1 MAENRISYLSKTYGD
16 YKNAI
21 LDITKKYYG
30 DIFDNFNDASVGS
43 WFVDIL
49 ADVADTLS
57 YNIDRA
63 YQETSVDSANE
74 LRSLLAIARTM
85 GCRIPGRKAAI
96 VEIELS
102 CEIPLNHQGSTS
114 GGDLSQADESY
125 CPYIKRGTLFSTGL
139 QTFELMND
147 VDFSK
152 QFDDNGLSNRQII
165 PTRDSNGNIVSYT
178 YRKLA
183 IAMAGQSKIY
193 KKVVN
198 RSDIKPFMEVTL
210 EDDGILGVESII
222 VKKGTNFVNDPSIS
236 EFFGEREHYTVAS
249 KLLENNIVA
258 KTEVDRFFEVENLA
272 EQYRYTYEVEES
284 KRRIAGQKNGS
295 DCIETGWYHV
305 YNPVWVV
312 TDTVEVVENTSKAG
326 DVNGD
331 GQVNIADV
339 SALIDMLLT
348 GNDGG
353 QASQSLSVD
362 SKQLRCVVRGR
373 WDRLKNKFIT
383 EYTDKWAL
391 KVIFGRGIRN
401 AYGEIPEDAD
411 EFTQYMMCRMEAN
424 DYMGVLPDAGS
435 TMYILYRVGG
445 GADSNIAKD
454 SLKSIIY
461 LNMTIEGNVEDK
473 QDAVKKR
480 RVADSLTVTNTTPSY
495 GGKDEPSEEEIRY
508 LIKYNNA
515 SQNRCVTLHDYEARI
530 MQIPAKFGCPFR
542 CGIVEE
548 NNKVVIYTLGLD
560 YDGKLKSELAE
571 QVAEN
576 IKNYISHYR
585 MINDFIEI
593 RSGKIVNLG
602 FEVEIYADKSY
613 DKGDVVRRVIDTIY
627 DYMDIRRH
635 RMGDDIFVGDIEKEI
650 SKLDGVQNLVY
661 LKAFN
666 LHGSYNGYSE
676 STISQEL
683 VTNTSCNGTVSDE
696 GDYQSEDNEIDLKKS
711 DKMLFTEA
719 NSMFEI
725 KYKNKDIKVI
735 VKQRS

>member
-1 MAENRISYLSKTYGD
+1 MAENKISYLSKTYDD
-16 YKNAI
+16 YRRSI
-21 LDITKKYYG
+21 LDITSKYYS
-30 DIFDNFNDASVGS
+30 DVYDNLDDASVGS
-43 WFVDIL
+43 WIVDIL
-49 ADVADTLS
+49 ADVGDTLN

-63 YQETSVDSANE
+63 YQETSVGSANE
-74 LRSLLAIARTM
+74 LRSLLDIARTM
-85 GCRIPGRKAAI
+85 GCKIPGKKAAI
-96 VEIELS
+96 VEVELS

-114 GGDLSQADESY
+114 DGDQSQADESY

-139 QTFELMND
+139 QTFELMSD

-165 PTRDSNGNIVSYT
+165 PTRDSNGNIISYT

-183 IAMAGQSKIY
+183 IAMAGQSKIF
-193 KKVVN
+193 KKIVN
-198 RSDIKPFMEVTL
+198 RSDIKPFMDVTL
-210 EDDGILGVESII
+210 EDDDILGVESII
-222 VKKGTNFVNDPSIS
+222 TKKGTNFSSNPTID
-236 EFFGEREHYTVAS
+236 EFFVERENYTIFNG
-249 KLLENNIVA
+249 E
-258 KTEVDRFFEVENLA
+258 EVERYFEVENLA
-272 EQYRYTYEVEES
+272 EQYRYTYEIEES
-284 KRRIAGQKNGS
+284 DVKAKDG
-295 DCIETGWYHV
+295 TTLYTT
-305 YNPVWVV
+305 YNPVWTI
-312 TDTVEVVENTSKAG
+312 TDTIEAIESNSMAG
-326 DVNGD
+326 DVNSD
-331 GQVNIADV
+331 GRVNIEDV
-339 SALIDMLLT
+339 TSLIDMLLN
-348 GNDGG
+348 GSSDA
-353 QASQSLSVD
+353 QSQSLVTST
-362 SKQLRCVVRGR
+362 KNIRCVVRGR
-373 WDRLKNKFIT
+373 WERFKNKFIT

-391 KVIFGRGIRN
+391 KVIFGMGLRN
-401 AYGEIPEDAD
+401 QYGVIPDGAD
-411 EFTQYMMCRMEAN
+411 DFTQYMMCRMNAN
-424 DYMGVLPDAGS
+424 DYMGVLPEAGT

-445 GADSNIAKD
+445 GAQSNIAKD
-454 SLKSIIY
+454 TLKNIIY
-461 LNMTIEGNVEDK
+461 LNMNIEGNCEDLE
-473 QDAVKKR
+473 DSVKKR

-560 YDGKLKSELAE
+560 YEGKLKSELAE

-576 IKNYISHYR
+576 IKNYISNYR
-585 MINDFIEI
+585 MINDFVEI
-593 RSGKIVNLG
+593 RSGKIINLG
-602 FEVEIYADKSY
+602 FEAEIYADKSY

-627 DYMDIRRH
+627 DYMDIRKH

-661 LKAFN
+661 LKVFN
-666 LHGSYNGYSE
+666 YHGSLNGYSD

-683 VTNTSCNGTVSDE
+683 VTNTTCDSTIDDE
-696 GDYQSEDNEIDLKKS
+696 GDGQTDQNEVDLKKS

>member
-1 MAENRISYLSKTYGD
+1 MAENKISYLSKTYDD
-16 YKNAI
+16 YRRSI
-21 LDITKKYYG
+21 LDITSKYYS
-30 DIFDNFNDASVGS
+30 DVYDNLDDASVGS
-43 WFVDIL
+43 WIVDIL
-49 ADVADTLS
+49 ADVGDTLN

-63 YQETSVDSANE
+63 YQETSVGSANE
-74 LRSLLAIARTM
+74 LRSLLDIARTM
-85 GCRIPGRKAAI
+85 GCKIPGKKAAI
-96 VEIELS
+96 VEVELS

-114 GGDLSQADESY
+114 DGDQSQADESY

-139 QTFELMND
+139 QTFELMSD

-165 PTRDSNGNIVSYT
+165 PTRDSNGNIISYT

-183 IAMAGQSKIY
+183 IAMAGQSKIF
-193 KKVVN
+193 KKIVN
-198 RSDIKPFMEVTL
+198 RSDIKPFMDVTL
-210 EDDGILGVESII
+210 EDDDILGVDSII
-222 VKKGTNFVNDPSIS
+222 VKKGTNFSSNPTID
-236 EFFGEREHYTVAS
+236 EFFVERENYTIFNG
-249 KLLENNIVA
+249 EEI
-258 KTEVDRFFEVENLA
+258 ERYFEVENLA

-284 KRRIAGQKNGS
+284 DVMTLDPVTNEKK
-295 DCIETGWYHV
+295 TLYTT
-305 YNPVWVV
+305 YNPVWTV
-312 TDTVEVVENTSKAG
+312 TDTVEIIESNSIPG
-326 DVNGD
+326 DVDGD
-331 GQVNIADV
+331 GRLTVNDV
-339 SALIDMLLT
+339 TTLINMLL
-348 GNDGG
+348 DGG
-353 QASQSLSVD
+353 GQGSPSQTLSVS
-362 SKQLRCVVRGR
+362 SKDIRCVVRGR
-373 WDRLKNKFIT
+373 WERFKNKFIT

-391 KVIFGRGIRN
+391 KVIFGMGLRN
-401 AYGEIPEDAD
+401 QYGEIPDNAD
-411 EFTQYMMCRMEAN
+411 EFTQYVMCRMNAN
-424 DYMGVLPDAGS
+424 DYMGVLPEAGT

-445 GADSNIAKD
+445 GAQSNIAKD
-454 SLKSIIY
+454 TLKNIIY
-461 LNMTIEGNVEDK
+461 LNMNIEGNCEDPEN
-473 QDAVKKR
+473 AVKKR
-480 RVADSLTVTNTTPSY
+480 RVADSLSVTNTTPSY

-542 CGIVEE
+542 CGVVEE

-560 YDGKLKSELAE
+560 YEGKLKSELAE

-576 IKNYISHYR
+576 IKNYISNYR
-585 MINDFIEI
+585 MINDFVEI
-593 RSGKIVNLG
+593 RSGKIINLG
-602 FEVEIYADKSY
+602 FEAEIYADKSY

-627 DYMDIRRH
+627 DYMDIRKH

-661 LKAFN
+661 LKVFN
-666 LHGSYNGYSE
+666 YHGSINGYSN

-683 VTNTSCNGTVSDE
+683 VSNTVCDSTIDDE
-696 GDYQSEDNEIDLKKS
+696 GDGQTDQNEVDLKKS

>member
-1 MAENRISYLSKTYGD
+1 MAENKISYLSKTYDD
-16 YKNAI
+16 YRRSI
-21 LDITKKYYG
+21 LDITSKYYS
-30 DIFDNFNDASVGS
+30 DVYDNLDDASVGS
-43 WFVDIL
+43 WIVDIL
-49 ADVADTLS
+49 SDVGDTLN

-63 YQETSVDSANE
+63 YQETSVGSANE
-74 LRSLLAIARTM
+74 LRSLLDIARTM
-85 GCRIPGRKAAI
+85 GCKIPGKKAAI
-96 VEIELS
+96 VEVELS

-114 GGDLSQADESY
+114 DGDQSQADESY

-139 QTFELMND
+139 QTFELMSD

-165 PTRDSNGNIVSYT
+165 PTRDSNGNIISYT

-183 IAMAGQSKIY
+183 IAMAGQSKIF
-193 KKVVN
+193 KKIVN
-198 RSDIKPFMEVTL
+198 RSDIKPFMDVTL
-210 EDDGILGVESII
+210 EDDDILGVESII
-222 VKKGTNFVNDPSIS
+222 VKKGTNFSSNPTID
-236 EFFGEREHYTVAS
+236 EFFVEREQYEIFNGE
-249 KLLENNIVA
+249 KIE
-258 KTEVDRFFEVENLA
+258 RYFEVENLA
-272 EQYRYTYEVEES
+272 EQYRYTYEIEES
-284 KRRIAGQKNGS
+284 DVKAKDG
-295 DCIETGWYHV
+295 TTLYTT
-305 YNPVWVV
+305 YNPVWTI
-312 TDTVEVVENTSKAG
+312 TDTIEAIESNSMAG
-326 DVNGD
+326 DVNSD
-331 GQVNIADV
+331 GCVNIEDV
-339 SALIDMLLT
+339 TSLINMLLK
-348 GNDGG
+348 GSSDA
-353 QASQSLSVD
+353 QSQSLVTST
-362 SKQLRCVVRGR
+362 KNIRCVVRGR
-373 WDRLKNKFIT
+373 WERFKNKFIT

-391 KVIFGRGIRN
+391 KVVFGMGLRN
-401 AYGEIPEDAD
+401 QYGDIPLNAD
-411 EFTQYMMCRMEAN
+411 EFTQYMMCRMNAN
-424 DYMGVLPDAGS
+424 DYMGVLPEAGT

-445 GADSNIAKD
+445 GAQSNIAKD
-454 SLKSIIY
+454 TLKNIIY
-461 LNMTIEGNVEDK
+461 LNMNIEGNCEDRENS
-473 QDAVKKR
+473 VKKR
-480 RVADSLTVTNTTPSY
+480 RVADSLSVTNTTPSY

-560 YDGKLKSELAE
+560 YEGKLKSELAE

-576 IKNYISHYR
+576 IKNYISNYR
-585 MINDFIEI
+585 MINDFVEI
-593 RSGKIVNLG
+593 RSGKIINLG
-602 FEVEIYADKSY
+602 FEAEIYADKSY

-627 DYMDIRRH
+627 DYMDIRKH

-661 LKAFN
+661 LKVFN
-666 LHGSYNGYSE
+666 YHGSLNGYSD

-683 VTNTSCNGTVSDE
+683 VTNTTCDSTIDDE
-696 GDYQSEDNEIDLKKS
+696 GDGQTDQNEVDLKKS

>member
-1 MAENRISYLSKTYGD
+1 MAENKISYLSKTYDD
-16 YKNAI
+16 YRRSI
-21 LDITKKYYG
+21 LDITSKYYS
-30 DIFDNFNDASVGS
+30 DVYDNLDDASVGS
-43 WFVDIL
+43 WIVDIL
-49 ADVADTLS
+49 SDVGDTLN

-63 YQETSVDSANE
+63 YQETSVGSANE
-74 LRSLLAIARTM
+74 LRSLLDIARTM
-85 GCRIPGRKAAI
+85 GCKIPGKKAAI
-96 VEIELS
+96 VEVELS

-114 GGDLSQADESY
+114 DGDQSQADESY

-139 QTFELMND
+139 QTFELMSD

-165 PTRDSNGNIVSYT
+165 PTRDSNGNIISYT

-183 IAMAGQSKIY
+183 IAMAGQSKIF
-193 KKVVN
+193 KKIVN
-198 RSDIKPFMEVTL
+198 RSDIKPFMDVTL
-210 EDDGILGVESII
+210 EDDDILGVESII
-222 VKKGTNFVNDPSIS
+222 VKKGTNFSSNPTID
-236 EFFGEREHYTVAS
+236 EFFVEREQYEIFNGE
-249 KLLENNIVA
+249 KIE
-258 KTEVDRFFEVENLA
+258 RYFEVENLA
-272 EQYRYTYEVEES
+272 EQYRYTYETEES
-284 KRRIAGQKNGS
+284 DVKAKDG
-295 DCIETGWYHV
+295 TTLYTT
-305 YNPVWVV
+305 YNPVWTI
-312 TDTVEVVENTSKAG
+312 TDTIEAIESNSMAG
-326 DVNGD
+326 DVNSD
-331 GQVNIADV
+331 GRVNIEDV
-339 SALIDMLLT
+339 TSLIDMLLK
-348 GNDGG
+348 GSSDA
-353 QASQSLSVD
+353 QSQSLVTST
-362 SKQLRCVVRGR
+362 KNIRCVVRGR
-373 WDRLKNKFIT
+373 WERFKNKFIT

-391 KVIFGRGIRN
+391 KVVFGMGLRN
-401 AYGEIPEDAD
+401 QYGDIPLDAD
-411 EFTQYMMCRMEAN
+411 EFTQYMMCRMNAN
-424 DYMGVLPDAGS
+424 DYMGVLPEAGT

-445 GADSNIAKD
+445 GAQSNIAKD
-454 SLKSIIY
+454 TLKNIIY
-461 LNMTIEGNVEDK
+461 LNMNIEGNCEDRE
-473 QDAVKKR
+473 DSVKKR
-480 RVADSLTVTNTTPSY
+480 RVADSLSVTNTTPSY

-560 YDGKLKSELAE
+560 YEGKLKSELAE

-576 IKNYISHYR
+576 IKNYISNYR
-585 MINDFIEI
+585 MINDFVEI
-593 RSGKIVNLG
+593 RSGKIINLG
-602 FEVEIYADKSY
+602 FEAEIYADKSY

-627 DYMDIRRH
+627 DYMDIRKH

-661 LKAFN
+661 LKVFN
-666 LHGSYNGYSE
+666 YHGSLNGYSD

-683 VTNTSCNGTVSDE
+683 VTNTTCDSTIDDE
-696 GDYQSEDNEIDLKKS
+696 GDGQTDQNEVDLKKS

>member
-1 MAENRISYLSKTYGD
+1 MAENKISYLSKTYDD
-16 YKNAI
+16 YRRSI
-21 LDITKKYYG
+21 LDITSKYYS
-30 DIFDNFNDASVGS
+30 DVYDNLDDASVGS
-43 WFVDIL
+43 WIVDIL
-49 ADVADTLS
+49 SDVGDTLN

-63 YQETSVDSANE
+63 YQETSVGSANE
-74 LRSLLAIARTM
+74 LRSLLDIARTM
-85 GCRIPGRKAAI
+85 GCKIPGKKAAI
-96 VEIELS
+96 VEVELS

-114 GGDLSQADESY
+114 DGDQSQADESY

-139 QTFELMND
+139 QTFELMSD

-165 PTRDSNGNIVSYT
+165 PTRDSNGNIISYT

-183 IAMAGQSKIY
+183 IAMAGQSKIF
-193 KKVVN
+193 KKIVN
-198 RSDIKPFMEVTL
+198 RSDIKPFMDVTL
-210 EDDGILGVESII
+210 EDDDILGVESII
-222 VKKGTNFVNDPSIS
+222 VKKGTNFSSNPTID
-236 EFFGEREHYTVAS
+236 EFFVEREQYEIFNGE
-249 KLLENNIVA
+249 KIE
-258 KTEVDRFFEVENLA
+258 RYFEVENLA
-272 EQYRYTYEVEES
+272 EQYRYTYETEES
-284 KRRIAGQKNGS
+284 DVKAKDG
-295 DCIETGWYHV
+295 TTLYTT
-305 YNPVWVV
+305 YNPVWTI
-312 TDTVEVVENTSKAG
+312 TDTIEAIESNSMAG
-326 DVNGD
+326 DVNSD
-331 GQVNIADV
+331 GRVNIEDV
-339 SALIDMLLT
+339 TSLIDMLLK
-348 GNDGG
+348 GSSDA
-353 QASQSLSVD
+353 QSQSLVTST
-362 SKQLRCVVRGR
+362 KNIRCVVRGR
-373 WDRLKNKFIT
+373 WERFKNKFIT

-391 KVIFGRGIRN
+391 KVVFGMGLRN
-401 AYGEIPEDAD
+401 QYGDIPLDAD
-411 EFTQYMMCRMEAN
+411 EFTQYMMCRMNAN
-424 DYMGVLPDAGS
+424 DYMGVLPEAGT

-445 GADSNIAKD
+445 GAQSNIAKD
-454 SLKSIIY
+454 TLKNIIY
-461 LNMTIEGNVEDK
+461 LNMNIEGNCEDRENS
-473 QDAVKKR
+473 VKKR
-480 RVADSLTVTNTTPSY
+480 RVADSLSVTNTTPSY

-560 YDGKLKSELAE
+560 YEGKLKSELAE

-576 IKNYISHYR
+576 IKNYISNYR
-585 MINDFIEI
+585 MINDFVEI
-593 RSGKIVNLG
+593 RSGKIINLG
-602 FEVEIYADKSY
+602 FEAEIYADKSY

-627 DYMDIRRH
+627 DYMDIRKH

-661 LKAFN
+661 LKVFN
-666 LHGSYNGYSE
+666 YHGSLNGYSD

-683 VTNTSCNGTVSDE
+683 VTNTTCDSTIDDE
-696 GDYQSEDNEIDLKKS
+696 GDGQTDQNEVDLKKS

>member
-1 MAENRISYLSKTYGD
+1 MAENKISYLSRTYGD
-16 YKNAI
+16 YKNEI
-21 LDITKKYYG
+21 LDVTKKYYG
-30 DIFDNFNDASVGS
+30 DVFDSFNDASVGS

-63 YQETSVDSANE
+63 YQETSVNSANE

-85 GCRIPGRKAAI
+85 GCKIPGRKAAI
-96 VEIELS
+96 VEVELS

-114 GGDLSQADESY
+114 DGDQSQADESY
-125 CPYIKRGTLFSTGL
+125 CPYIRRGTLFSTGL
-139 QTFELMND
+139 QTFELVND

-193 KKVVN
+193 KKTIN
-198 RSDIKPFMEVTL
+198 RADIKPFMEVTL

-222 VKKGTNFVNDPSIS
+222 VKKGRDFVNDPAMS
-236 EFFGEREHYTVAS
+236 EFFVEKEHYTVPS
-249 KLLENNIVA
+249 TTSNTLSNI
-258 KTEVDRFFEVENLA
+258 EVERFFEVDNLA

-284 KRRIAGQKNGS
+284 KYTITD
-295 DCIETGWYHV
+295 DCGNTVEFTQ

-312 TDTVEVVENTSKAG
+312 TDKFDVIENTVKPG
-326 DVNGD
+326 DVNSD
-331 GQVNIADV
+331 GRVDIADV
-339 SALIDMLLT
+339 TSLINMILNGSSSST
-348 GNDGG
+348 PTQN
-353 QASQSLSVD
+353 LSVN
-362 SKQLRCVVRGR
+362 SHEIRSVVRGK

-391 KVIFGRGIRN
+391 KIIFGRGLRN
-401 AYGEIPEDAD
+401 EYGEIPEDAD
-411 EFTQYMMCRMEAN
+411 AFTQYMMCKMNAN
-424 DYMGVLPDAGS
+424 DYMGVLPEAGN

-445 GADSNIAKD
+445 GAQSNIAKD
-454 SLKSIIY
+454 TLKSIIY
-461 LNMTIEGNVEDK
+461 INMSIEGNSEDK
-473 QDAVKKR
+473 EDSVKKR

-495 GGKDEPSEEEIRY
+495 GGKDEPSEEEIKY

-542 CGIVEE
+542 CGVTEE

-576 IKNYISHYR
+576 IKSYISNYR
-585 MINDFIEI
+585 MINDFVEI
-593 RSGKIVNLG
+593 RSGKIINLS
-602 FEVEIYADKSY
+602 FEAEIYVDKSY
-613 DKGDVVRRVIDTIY
+613 DRGDVVRRVIDTIY

-635 RMGDDIFVGDIEKEI
+635 RMGDDVFVGDIEKEI
-650 SKLDGVQNLVY
+650 SKLDGVQNLVS
-661 LKAFN
+661 LRVFN
-666 LHGSYNGYSE
+666 QVGTLNGYSDNC
-676 STISQEL
+676 ISQEL
-683 VTNTSCNGTVSDE
+683 VYRGKCDGLDDKGSD
-696 GDYQSEDNEIDLKKS
+696 QSTDNEIDLKKS

-725 KYKNKDIKVI
+725 KYKNRDIKVI

>member
-1 MAENRISYLSKTYGD
+1 MAENKISYLSKTYDD
-16 YKNAI
+16 YRRSI
-21 LDITKKYYG
+21 LDITSKYYS
-30 DIFDNFNDASVGS
+30 DVYDNLDDASVGS
-43 WFVDIL
+43 WIVDIL
-49 ADVADTLS
+49 SDVGDTLN

-63 YQETSVDSANE
+63 YQETSVGSANE
-74 LRSLLAIARTM
+74 LRSLLDIARTM
-85 GCRIPGRKAAI
+85 GCKIPGKKAAI
-96 VEIELS
+96 VEVELS

-114 GGDLSQADESY
+114 DGDQSQADESY

-139 QTFELMND
+139 QTFELMSD

-165 PTRDSNGNIVSYT
+165 PTRDSNGNIISYT

-183 IAMAGQSKIY
+183 IAMAGQSKIF
-193 KKVVN
+193 KKIVN
-198 RSDIKPFMEVTL
+198 RSDIKPFMDVTL
-210 EDDGILGVESII
+210 EDDDILGVESII
-222 VKKGTNFVNDPSIS
+222 VKKGTNFSSNPTID
-236 EFFGEREHYTVAS
+236 EFFVEREQYEIFNGE
-249 KLLENNIVA
+249 KIE
-258 KTEVDRFFEVENLA
+258 RYFEVENLA
-272 EQYRYTYEVEES
+272 EQYRYTYETEES
-284 KRRIAGQKNGS
+284 DVKAKDG
-295 DCIETGWYHV
+295 TTLYTT
-305 YNPVWVV
+305 YNPVWTI
-312 TDTVEVVENTSKAG
+312 TDTIEAIESNSMAG
-326 DVNGD
+326 DVNSD
-331 GQVNIADV
+331 GRVNIEDV
-339 SALIDMLLT
+339 TSLIDMLLK
-348 GNDGG
+348 GSSGA
-353 QASQSLSVD
+353 QSQSLVTST
-362 SKQLRCVVRGR
+362 KNIRCVVRGR
-373 WDRLKNKFIT
+373 WERFKNKFIT

-391 KVIFGRGIRN
+391 KVIFGMGLRN
-401 AYGEIPEDAD
+401 QYGDIPLDAD
-411 EFTQYMMCRMEAN
+411 EFTQYMMCRMNAN
-424 DYMGVLPDAGS
+424 DYMGVLPEAGT

-445 GADSNIAKD
+445 GAQSNIAKD
-454 SLKSIIY
+454 TLKNIIY
-461 LNMTIEGNVEDK
+461 LNMNIEGNCEDRE
-473 QDAVKKR
+473 DSVKKR
-480 RVADSLTVTNTTPSY
+480 RVADSLSVTNTTPSY

-560 YDGKLKSELAE
+560 YEGKLKSELAE

-576 IKNYISHYR
+576 IKNYISNYR
-585 MINDFIEI
+585 MINDFVEI
-593 RSGKIVNLG
+593 RSGKIINLG
-602 FEVEIYADKSY
+602 FEAEIYADKSY

-627 DYMDIRRH
+627 DYMDIRKH

-661 LKAFN
+661 LKVFN
-666 LHGSYNGYSE
+666 YHGSLNGYSD

-683 VTNTSCNGTVSDE
+683 VSNTVCNSTIDDE
-696 GDYQSEDNEIDLKKS
+696 GDGQTDQNEVDLKKS